1 MSFDNELN
9 LVVFRR
15 PRAQPPGPPPRP
27 PPPPV
32 RVRRQASPPRGRPRA
47 PQTLSGMGPP
57 LPAPRWLGP
66 TFPPPVPSPKLW
78 YLAAPTARLR
88 PKKSMHVQV
97 LPSVESWWV
106 HTSYIKANLGFKS
119 KWQENTCT
127 IKESLWTFEMTAWGQ
142 RSWQAWMKT
151 QNHKMTFKRYLLTLT
166 GLSEIILC
174 NQLWPARRAC
184 QFSFT
189 FFTFSNCP
197 SFLLVS
203 VVVHGSYA
211 CFHFLGISLAAFPA
225 QIWLH
230 SENI

>member
-1 MSFDNELN
+1 MAKTLLWHKIDWNSRQTFNDSIWYFCSRGKTVKKPLTSLKQQPSMQNQPVNPPHPSLCPTDAMIRWKTANVIWCEVQKELN

-106 HTSYIKANLGFKS
+106 HTSYIKTEPWFQTKVTGEYLHHKRVLLNFWDDSLRAEILASLNENSKS
-119 KWQENTCT
+119 
-127 IKESLWTFEMTAWGQ
+127 
-142 RSWQAWMKT
+142 
-151 QNHKMTFKRYLLTLT
+151 
-166 GLSEIILC
+166 
-174 NQLWPARRAC
+174 
-184 QFSFT
+184 
-189 FFTFSNCP
+189 
-197 SFLLVS
+197 
-203 VVVHGSYA
+203 
-211 CFHFLGISLAAFPA
+211 
-225 QIWLH
+225 
-230 SENI
+230 